1 MLPLLF
7 ICASLKVV
15 CVLQPLLF
23 LPAESA
29 HVVPV
34 RFACSANGSATTV
47 SLCGMNYS
55 TKQVDKA
62 LLLLLDELMMRN
74 SLSPLEYGVNSC
86 LVSDHALQHVCTML

>member
-1 MLPLLF
+1 
-7 ICASLKVV
+7 
-15 CVLQPLLF
+15 
-23 LPAESA
+23 
-29 HVVPV
+29 
-34 RFACSANGSATTV
+34 
-47 SLCGMNYS
+47 MNYS